1 MIIFRSLFSVLFI
14 LLTANTFSQ
23 TIELAEDKVK
33 WSFSIEQDG
42 DEATI
47 VAQIRIVEHWHINA
61 VKLPKGSFGF
71 PTSLDV
77 KKGPQFSLLG
87 GVIEPKPIQIHD
99 DLADEDLA
107 YHEGSFQLKRKIKV
121 LTAKDFEVRGTFS
134 FQTCDEFKCL
144 PDMSVPFKLKVK
156 GAIASADETV
166 DTTAS
171 AGSETTV
178 DSDDTD
184 SKTDSKSDVKE
195 QKSERRS
202 LWTTFIISFL
212 SGLLALFTPC
222 VFPMVPMTVSFFTRQ
237 SKSKAQAIR
246 NSLIFGISIILI
258 YIILGTAVTA
268 IFGEEA
274 LNNMSTDPIF
284 NLVFFFILIIFAIS
298 FLGAFEIR
306 LPSKWVNKADQKA
319 DRGGLI
325 GIFFMALALALV
337 SFSCTG
343 PIVGTLIVEAA
354 RQGGITPIIGMFGF
368 SLALAIPF
376 GLFAAFPAWLNTL
389 PKSGGWLNSVKVV
402 LGFLELA
409 LAFKFLSNA
418 DMTWDSHLLERE
430 LFLAVWIA
438 IFTVLTL
445 NLFGKIK
452 MPHDSP
458 VENLSVGRVLL
469 GTTSLLFVIYMIPGM
484 WGAPLQ
490 IISAFPPPLEY
501 SESPLGVGGGGAV
514 SGEVGPEGTVRGPQN
529 LWVFHDYDKA
539 LAYAKEVNKP
549 LFVDFTGINCVNCR
563 KMEQKVWGEDGIIES
578 LQNDVVIVS
587 LHVDERKDLPK
598 KEQGEFKVGGRKMS
612 VRTTGDKWKLLQI
625 KRYNILA
632 QPYYVMQDPNGKD
645 LSNGSADFEHTSDP
659 IDFKKWLDA
668 GIRQFSKN
676 K

>member
-284 NLVFFFILIIFAIS
+284 NLVFFF
-298 FLGAFEIR
+298 
-306 LPSKWVNKADQKA
+306 KT
-319 DRGGLI
+319 RG
-325 GIFFMALALALV
+325 
-337 SFSCTG
+337 
-343 PIVGTLIVEAA
+343 
-354 RQGGITPIIGMFGF
+354 
-368 SLALAIPF
+368 
-376 GLFAAFPAWLNTL
+376 
-389 PKSGGWLNSVKVV
+389 
-402 LGFLELA
+402 
-409 LAFKFLSNA
+409 
-418 DMTWDSHLLERE
+418 H
-430 LFLAVWIA
+430 
-438 IFTVLTL
+438 
-445 NLFGKIK
+445 
-452 MPHDSP
+452 
-458 VENLSVGRVLL
+458 
-469 GTTSLLFVIYMIPGM
+469 
-484 WGAPLQ
+484 
-490 IISAFPPPLEY
+490 
-501 SESPLGVGGGGAV
+501 
-514 SGEVGPEGTVRGPQN
+514 
-529 LWVFHDYDKA
+529 
-539 LAYAKEVNKP
+539 
-549 LFVDFTGINCVNCR
+549 
-563 KMEQKVWGEDGIIES
+563 
-578 LQNDVVIVS
+578 
-587 LHVDERKDLPK
+587 
-598 KEQGEFKVGGRKMS
+598 
-612 VRTTGDKWKLLQI
+612 
-625 KRYNILA
+625 
-632 QPYYVMQDPNGKD
+632 
-645 LSNGSADFEHTSDP
+645 
-659 IDFKKWLDA
+659 
-668 GIRQFSKN
+668 
-676 K
+676 